1 MTCYTVYNNII
12 NIRGNMGIEQ
22 WELIQK
28 QTSRYKSYL
37 IRNLL
42 KWSVVL
48 HFLHLVL
55 RLLEWTDTTENYT
68 GESIQFVV
76 KGFKGK
82 I

>member
-1 MTCYTVYNNII
+1 
-12 NIRGNMGIEQ
+12 MGIEQ